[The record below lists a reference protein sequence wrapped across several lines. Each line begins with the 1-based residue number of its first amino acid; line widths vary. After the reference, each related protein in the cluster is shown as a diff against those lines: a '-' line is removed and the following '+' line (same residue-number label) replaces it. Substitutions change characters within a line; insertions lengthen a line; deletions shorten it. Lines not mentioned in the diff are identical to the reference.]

1 MKIILAS
8 KSPRRRELL
17 SSLAREIGFQFDIIV
32 KETDETVGDIHPRL
46 AVEVLAVKKGAA
58 VAEEY
63 PEALVISSDT
73 LVELDGVPLG
83 KPCDDADA
91 HRMLSSL
98 SGRSHNVHTGIAVHY
113 DGRVY
118 SGVASTAVRFI
129 SLTDDMING
138 YIASGEPRD
147 KAGAYGIQGGAGKF
161 VSEYD
166 GEFDTVVGFN
176 ITLLKKLLSEA
187 VGDISSLREEK

>member
-8 KSPRRRELL
+8 KSPRRREVL

-83 KPCDDADA
+83 KPCEDADA
-91 HRMLSSL
+91 YRMLSSL
-98 SGRSHNVHTGIAVHY
+98 SGRSHNVHTGVAIHY
-113 DGRVY
+113 KGKLF
-118 SGVASTAVRFI
+118 SGVATSAVYFRHLSDEEI
-129 SLTDDMING
+129 DEYVESGNWTIQLYIREGRRMVGEYVMTQKDIEKLTKHI
-138 YIASGEPRD
+138 
-147 KAGAYGIQGGAGKF
+147 
-161 VSEYD
+161 
-166 GEFDTVVGFN
+166 
-176 ITLLKKLLSEA
+176 
-187 VGDISSLREEK
+187 